1 MNYVSELE
9 LGCSIEKDTVYV
21 IYTEDGPYDTL
32 PTREQAE
39 VCTKLYGLPD
49 YSIVEEKRHIPDYCI
64 VEEKRHIND

>member
-9 LGCSIEKDTVYV
+9 LNSSIEKTVYV

-32 PTREQAE
+32 PTRAQAE
-39 VCTKLYGLPD
+39 VCAKLYGLPD
-49 YSIVEEKRHIPDYCI
+49 YIIVEEKLHIPDYCI

>member
-9 LGCSIEKDTVYV
+9 LSDSKEKTVYV

-39 VCTKLYGLPD
+39 VCAKLYGLPD
-49 YSIVEEKRHIPDYCI
+49 YSIVEEKLH
-64 VEEKRHIND
+64 VND

>member
-9 LGCSIEKDTVYV
+9 PNSSIEKTVYV

-39 VCTKLYGLPD
+39 VCAKLYGLPD
-49 YSIVEEKRHIPDYCI
+49 YIIVEEKLH
-64 VEEKRHIND
+64 VND

>member
-9 LGCSIEKDTVYV
+9 LNSSIEKTVYV

-39 VCTKLYGLPD
+39 VCAKLYGLPD
-49 YSIVEEKRHIPDYCI
+49 YIIVEEKLHIYD
-64 VEEKRHIND
+64 